1 MFELGQYD
9 ERKKA
14 GLIEIE
20 KSGDG
25 FLILSQKFNPLTGA
39 PDGRMTVS
47 LTRAQVLDQQRAYT
61 AQLEKTRQDAD
72 AQINR
77 IEKDVLPGIE
87 MLLKDMDGLDAA
99 EKKDKKDK
107 KS

>member
-39 PDGRMTVS
+39 PDGRMTVC

-61 AQLEKTRQDAD
+61 AQLEKIRQESD
-72 AQINR
+72 AQIR
-77 IEKDVLPGIE
+77 VIESDILPGIE
-87 MLLKDMDGLDAA
+87 QLLADMDQVDAT
-99 EKKDKKDK
+99 EKAK
-107 KS
+107 